1 MALILFNFQKNLK
14 MKSIFVLIV
23 LLTGITS
30 FAQSK
35 NFKQEELN
43 INIHVDGTLLTP
55 NAVKNP
61 NLAVIIPGSGPT
73 NRDGNQSF
81 IKNNS
86 LKKLAESL
94 SDMGI
99 ATFRYDKRVVKQIKE
114 GNIDKNIMF
123 DDFVTDAISVVDYF
137 KSKKEFNKIIIIGH
151 SQGSL
156 VGMMASKENVDGFVS
171 LAGAGQTIDK
181 IIAEQIAKTAPM
193 FMEDTN
199 RVLKSLKQGDTTSDF
214 PQALASLFR
223 LDIQPF
229 LMNWMQYDPQE
240 IIKEIKIP
248 ILIINGT
255 KDIQASENEAKLL
268 KEANKNAELV
278 IIKKMNHVLVPI
290 EGDSLENTKS
300 YNEPLRELSK
310 ELIASIISFIK

>member
-1 MALILFNFQKNLK
+1 
-14 MKSIFVLIV
+14 MKSILVLIF
-23 LLTGITS
+23 LCAGINAY
-30 FAQSK
+30 AQSK
-35 NFKQEELN
+35 NFTQEELN
-43 INIHVDGTLLTP
+43 INVHIDGTLLTP
-55 NAVKNP
+55 KDLKKP

-94 SDMGI
+94 SNEGI

-114 GNIDKNIMF
+114 GNIDENIMF
-123 DDFVTDAISVVDYF
+123 DDFVIDAISVVNYF
-137 KSKKEFNKIIIIGH
+137 KSNEDFNKIFVIGH

-156 VGMMASKENVDGFVS
+156 VGMLAAKEKVDGFVS
-171 LAGAGQTIDK
+171 LEGAGQTIDK
-181 IIAEQIAKTAPM
+181 IITDQIAKTAPM
-193 FMEDTN
+193 FTEDTI
-199 RVLKSLKQGDTTSDF
+199 RILKKLRQGDTTPDF
-214 PQALASLFR
+214 PPALASLFR

-240 IIKEIKIP
+240 IIKDLKIP

-255 KDIQASENEAKLL
+255 KDIQTSENEAKLL
-268 KEANKNAELV
+268 KEGNSKAELV
-278 IIKKMNHVLVPI
+278 IIENMNHVLVPI

-310 ELIASIISFIK
+310 ELVESIISFIKQAT